1 VYCRDKRKVT
11 PKGCSDAI
19 ASDATMV
26 CHRHSFS
33 AHVVFQP
40 HYFAAVFAAA
50 HESAFGT

>member
-1 VYCRDKRKVT
+1 MCCRDKRKVT
-11 PKGCSDAI
+11 PKDCSDAI
-19 ASDATMV
+19 ASGATAV
-26 CHRHSFS
+26 CHCHSFS